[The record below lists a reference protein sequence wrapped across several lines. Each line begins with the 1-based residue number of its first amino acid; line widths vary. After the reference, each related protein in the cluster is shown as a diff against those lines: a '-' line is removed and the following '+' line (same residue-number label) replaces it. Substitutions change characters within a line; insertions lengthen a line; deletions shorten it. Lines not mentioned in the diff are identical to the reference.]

1 MLSLANAQS
10 LVAGIVAA
18 ALSTL
23 CLTSVFSSK
32 SQDEAPGLIKSFF
45 LFFYSSFIKPHQGG
59 TKGNQQDALES
70 FYKKQAGA
78 YDATRKV
85 LLRGREDMLALVA
98 AQLQAKLKET
108 NSKYSNKNK
117 RIWVD
122 VSVIGVQITQEM
134 TNVRSYRLAAALALT
149 SKPWAHLSMSQ
160 PSSRAYTLST
170 SPLLFVKWLESDS
183 NALAGRMSR
192 LFARMLAS
200 FVWRITSRG
209 CPRSQSHLDLQ
220 P

>member
-1 MLSLANAQS
+1 MFSLANAQS

-59 TKGNQQDALES
+59 IKGNQQDALES

-122 VSVIGVQITQEM
+122 VSVIGVQITQ
-134 TNVRSYRLAAALALT
+134 
-149 SKPWAHLSMSQ
+149 
-160 PSSRAYTLST
+160 
-170 SPLLFVKWLESDS
+170 
-183 NALAGRMSR
+183 
-192 LFARMLAS
+192 
-200 FVWRITSRG
+200 
-209 CPRSQSHLDLQ
+209 
-220 P
+220 

>member
-10 LVAGIVAA
+10 LLAGIVAA

-45 LFFYSSFIKPHQGG
+45 LFFYSSFLKPHQGDS
-59 TKGNQQDALES
+59 KGNQQDALES

-98 AQLQAKLKET
+98 AQMQAKLKDT
-108 NSKYSNKNK
+108 ASKNENKTK

-122 VSVIGVQITQEM
+122 VSRVWALD
-134 TNVRSYRLAAALALT
+134 RSKQWLT
-149 SKPWAHLSMSQ
+149 YQ
-160 PSSRAYTLST
+160 
-170 SPLLFVKWLESDS
+170 FVDRRRYW
-183 NALAGRMSR
+183 
-192 LFARMLAS
+192 F
-200 FVWRITSRG
+200 
-209 CPRSQSHLDLQ
+209 QH
-220 P
+220 

>member
-10 LVAGIVAA
+10 LLAGIVAT

-23 CLTSVFSSK
+23 CLTSIFSSK
-32 SQDEAPGLIKSFF
+32 SQDESPGLIKSFF

-59 TKGNQQDALES
+59 KKGNQQDALES

-98 AQLQAKLKET
+98 AQIQAKLTDDAPK
-108 NSKYSNKNK
+108 NGNKNK

-122 VSVIGVQITQEM
+122 VSCYDNHVVA
-134 TNVRSYRLAAALALT
+134 TN
-149 SKPWAHLSMSQ
+149 
-160 PSSRAYTLST
+160 
-170 SPLLFVKWLESDS
+170 D
-183 NALAGRMSR
+183 
-192 LFARMLAS
+192 
-200 FVWRITSRG
+200 
-209 CPRSQSHLDLQ
+209 
-220 P
+220 